1 MPDPAKQTLLRQVY
15 TSMQRKVK
23 RNRHYDKMV
32 DRDDLKADIENSYK
46 RRRNT
51 TLSKNDWQFAQMQSK
66 LCDGAITIP
75 TEYSIRATS
84 GALSPELVPRDL
96 PNMPRTQLASN
107 RSSYLSS
114 QVSFNPLYNKQSKD
128 NNESL

>member
-1 MPDPAKQTLLRQVY
+1 MPDPAKQNLLRQVY

-51 TLSKNDWQFAQMQSK
+51 TLSKNDWQFAQM
-66 LCDGAITIP
+66 
-75 TEYSIRATS
+75 
-84 GALSPELVPRDL
+84 
-96 PNMPRTQLASN
+96 
-107 RSSYLSS
+107 
-114 QVSFNPLYNKQSKD
+114 
-128 NNESL
+128 